1 MIWAALIIK
10 PAMTLDTVK
19 KHKPTTTATTSPAP
33 ATEPLPRED
42 DRQFFNRELS
52 WLEFNRHVL
61 DEATDDSNP
70 VLERL
75 KFLSIFSTNLD
86 EFFMIRVSGL
96 KEQITEGIGELSPDG
111 MTASEQLAEI
121 YKRLRPM
128 RSRQVSY
135 LKEVVFPALAAS
147 GITIEPYVGLN
158 VKEKKLLDKYFRN
171 NLFPILTPQSVDASH
186 PFPYISNLSLN
197 LGLYVEP
204 NRASTQ
210 ANLKHLFRQKRFTRI
225 KLPPSAPRLIPI
237 DEKKGRFALIEEV
250 ISANVH
256 ELFPNM
262 KTSEAFLFRVTRDAD
277 IEIREDEAGDL
288 LRTMER
294 ELQRHRDRFSVRIEV
309 ASVMPEKMVK
319 LLVTGV
325 GLENEEVERI
335 DGFVDIPDLMQLYG
349 LDQPTLKDK
358 PFATVLPAP
367 LQKKENIFDVIKKQ
381 DILLHHPYNSFS
393 AVSDFIADAAED
405 PNVQAI
411 KICLYRTGK
420 DSPIVA
426 SLVRASRLGK
436 QVTALVEL
444 KARFDEEN
452 NIEWARR
459 LENEGV
465 HVVYGIS
472 TLKTHSK
479 VLLVVRREK
488 DKLCRYVHLATGN
501 YNPFTSRIYTDL
513 GILTADEEIGEDA
526 SSLFNFLT
534 GYSQQDKY
542 KRLLVAPLNLRER
555 LLELIRRE
563 AKNKGSGKPARIVM
577 KANSMTDDQLI
588 KELYGA
594 SQAGV
599 EIDLIIRG
607 ICTLRP
613 GVKGL
618 SENIRVRSVIGRFLE
633 HSRVY
638 YFANGGGE
646 ADEIFIGS
654 ADLMHRSFDRRVEV
668 VTPVIDAEIK
678 GYLRDV
684 LLLAY
689 LKDQVN
695 AYTLQADGSYKKT
708 GNRTKGGADA
718 QQFFVGKNSLD

>member
-1 MIWAALIIK
+1 
-10 PAMTLDTVK
+10 MTLDAVK
-19 KHKPTTTATTSPAP
+19 KNKPTTTASAASATSV
-33 ATEPLPRED
+33 EPLPAED
-42 DRQFFNRELS
+42 ERQFFNRELS

-61 DEATDDSNP
+61 DEATDETNP
-70 VLERL
+70 LLERL

-86 EFFMIRVSGL
+86 EFFMIRVSGIM
-96 KEQITEGIGELSPDG
+96 EQIAEGIGELSPDG
-111 MTASEQLAEI
+111 MTASEQLAEM

-128 RSRQVSY
+128 RARQVSY
-135 LKEVVFPALAAS
+135 LKESVFPALAKN
-147 GITIEPYVGLN
+147 GITIEPYAGLN
-158 VKEKKLLDKYFRN
+158 IKEKKVLDKYFRN
-171 NLFPILTPQSVDASH
+171 NLFPILTPQLVDASH

-197 LGLYVEP
+197 LGVFVEP

-225 KLPPSAPRLIPI
+225 KLPPSAPRLVPI
-237 DEKKGRFALIEEV
+237 DQKKGRYALIEEV

-256 ELFPNM
+256 DLFPNM

-294 ELQRHRDRFSVRIEV
+294 ELQRRRDRFPVRLEI
-309 ASVMPEKMVK
+309 ASTMPEKMVK
-319 LLVTGV
+319 LLMTGI
-325 GLENEEVERI
+325 GLDNEEVERI

-349 LDQPTLKDK
+349 LDKPRLKDK

-367 LQKKENIFDVIKKQ
+367 LHKKENIFEIIKKQ
-381 DILLHHPYNSFS
+381 DVLLHHPFNSFS
-393 AVSDFIADAAED
+393 AVSDFIAEAAED
-405 PNVQAI
+405 QHVQAI

-488 DKLCRYVHLATGN
+488 DKLVRYVHLATGN

-513 GILTADEEIGEDA
+513 GMLTADEEIAEDA

-534 GYSQQDKY
+534 GYSQQNKY

-563 AKNKGSGKPARIVM
+563 SKNKAAGKPARIVM

-588 KELYGA
+588 KELYSA

-638 YFANGGGE
+638 YFANGVDE
-646 ADEIFIGS
+646 NDEIFIGS

-668 VTPVIDAEIK
+668 LTPVVDVEIK

-684 LLLAY
+684 LLPTY

-695 AYTLQADGSYKKT
+695 TYTLMPDGSYKKV
-708 GNRTKGGADA
+708 GNRTKGGVDA
-718 QQFFVGKNSLD
+718 QQFFVGKDSFS